1 MSKKKTK
8 IEKVA
13 TRHQFSHLEKGVTKN
28 NTSEIVSDE
37 LKIPTQ
43 KAGPV
48 NGLGPLVER
57 DLKFTGILIVAF
69 VVLIIALG
77 VVVHYTPIANDLL
90 LKFGI
95 KY

>member
-13 TRHQFSHLEKGVTKN
+13 TRHQFAHLEKNIPKN
-28 NTSEIVSDE
+28 VV
-37 LKIPTQ
+37 LKSVVNDNASKNIE
-43 KAGPV
+43 GPS
-48 NGLGPLVER
+48 NGQGPLIIK
-57 DLKFTGILIVAF
+57 DLKFTGVLITVFVLLIVT
-69 VVLIIALG
+69 LGII
-77 VVVHYTPIANDLL
+77 VHYTPIASDIL